1 MVRGRFRKITLMAIL
16 RMLRSGE
23 IPQVANEMISV
34 AQVKGKINLTKIVC
48 YSWFVCFVSNT
59 HIVI

>member
-1 MVRGRFRKITLMAIL
+1 MVRCRFRKITLMAIL

-34 AQVKGKINLTKIVC
+34 AQVKGK
-48 YSWFVCFVSNT
+48 
-59 HIVI
+59 